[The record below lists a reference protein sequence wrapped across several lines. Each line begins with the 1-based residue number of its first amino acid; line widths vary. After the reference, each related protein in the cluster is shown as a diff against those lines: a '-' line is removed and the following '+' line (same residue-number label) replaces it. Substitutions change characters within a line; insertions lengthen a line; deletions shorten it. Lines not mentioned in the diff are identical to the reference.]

1 MALRAKP
8 TQQNTNAEEQINAL
22 IEKGGTVATSTS
34 TENGRPMLLQLRLP
48 KDVVQRIDRQRNK
61 RIVPPSRHAWIL
73 EALLEKLKKDS

>member
-8 TQQNTNAEEQINAL
+8 TQDTKAEEQINAL
-22 IEKGGTVATSTS
+22 IEKGGTVATDTS
-34 TENGRPMLLQLRLP
+34 MTNGKLMLLQLRLS

>member
-8 TQQNTNAEEQINAL
+8 IQDSKAEEQINAL
-22 IEKGGTVATSTS
+22 IEKGGTVATDTS
-34 TENGRPMLLQLRLP
+34 TTNGKLMLLQLRLS

>member
-8 TQQNTNAEEQINAL
+8 TQDLKAEEQINAL
-22 IEKGGTVATSTS
+22 IEKGGTVATDTN
-34 TENGRPMLLQLRLP
+34 TANGRPMLLQLRLP

-73 EALLEKLKKDS
+73 EALLEKLKKDA

>member
-8 TQQNTNAEEQINAL
+8 IQDTKAEEQINAL
-22 IEKGGTVATSTS
+22 IEKGGTVATDSST
-34 TENGRPMLLQLRLP
+34 TNGKLMLLQLRLS
-48 KDVVQRIDRQRNK
+48 KDVVQRIDKQRNK

>member
-8 TQQNTNAEEQINAL
+8 IQDTKAEEQINAL
-22 IEKGGTVATSTS
+22 IEKGGTVATDSST
-34 TENGRPMLLQLRLP
+34 TNGRLMLLQLRLS
-48 KDVVQRIDRQRNK
+48 KDVVQRIDKQRNK

>member
-8 TQQNTNAEEQINAL
+8 IQDSKAEEQINAL
-22 IEKGGTVATSTS
+22 IEKGGTVATDTS
-34 TENGRPMLLQLRLP
+34 TANGKLMLLQLRLS

-73 EALLEKLKKDS
+73 EALLEKLKKDA

>member
-8 TQQNTNAEEQINAL
+8 TQDTKAEEQINAL
-22 IEKGGTVATSTS
+22 IEKGGTVATDASMT
-34 TENGRPMLLQLRLP
+34 NGKLMLLQLRLS

-73 EALLEKLKKDS
+73 EALLEKLKKDA